1 MTKYE
6 KKRWKVRMRKV
17 GRMFTSAAGNGDE
30 DLTPVQLR
38 AIQMTK
44 KLILKSD
51 SVLRVAP
58 LSDTCY
64 VENSNIFIKFGYS
77 YLVVRTK
84 QSTFYFTLPFSASDR
99 LIGFFN
105 RQTERRRQEMEQEYD
120 LTTLSHLDRTMKEI
134 GL

>member
-1 MTKYE
+1 
-6 KKRWKVRMRKV
+6 MRKV

-44 KLILKSD
+44 KLIIKSY
-51 SVLRVAP
+51 SILRVAP

-105 RQTERRRQEMEQEYD
+105 RQTERRRQEM
-120 LTTLSHLDRTMKEI
+120 
-134 GL
+134 